1 MMTQDAD
8 NWQLLQDLFHLAEM
22 TPEPDRERVLS
33 ERCTDDAVRQRAINI
48 FNASMLRC
56 GHARGDGG
64 PSIADEYSA
73 GRPELR
79 RGRR

>member
-1 MMTQDAD
+1 MTQDAD

-48 FNASMLRC
+48 FKAWMLD
-56 GHARGDGG
+56 AVMRGERQVLPLPTNILPDVQ
-64 PSIADEYSA
+64 S
-73 GRPELR
+73 
-79 RGRR
+79 